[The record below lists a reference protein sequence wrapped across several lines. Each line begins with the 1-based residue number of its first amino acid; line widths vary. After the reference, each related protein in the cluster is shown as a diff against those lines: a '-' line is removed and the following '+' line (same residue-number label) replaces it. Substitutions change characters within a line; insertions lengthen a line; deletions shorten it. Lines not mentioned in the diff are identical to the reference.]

1 MRHFQAAWSCETYGN
16 RTLDYEGNPT
26 SDYEWQAPLKA
37 PAGTSGWFLPSCGQL
52 WYMMPYQDY
61 LNSRF
66 MAAKEVSAAELQEY
80 VKEFFSQS
88 YWSST
93 KHDNYS
99 GQAMCVNFENRDR
112 HGTSRNNKYLVSR
125 AVIVF

>member
-1 MRHFQAAWSCETYGN
+1 MGGCNGRSSGH
-16 RTLDYEGNPT
+16 
-26 SDYEWQAPLKA
+26 
-37 PAGTSGWFLPSCGQL
+37 SGWFLPSCGQL

-93 KHDNYS
+93 KDGYYS
-99 GQAMCVNFENRDR
+99 ANAMVVNFNNRDR
-112 HGTSRNNKYLVSR
+112 HGACAEHNK
-125 AVIVF
+125 IV

>member
-1 MRHFQAAWSCETYGN
+1 
-16 RTLDYEGNPT
+16 
-26 SDYEWQAPLKA
+26 
-37 PAGTSGWFLPSCGQL
+37 
-52 WYMMPYQDY
+52 MMPYQDY

-93 KHDNYS
+93 KDGHF
-99 GQAMCVNFENRDR
+99 GAQATVVNFKDRDR
-112 HGTSRNNKYLVSR
+112 YGTTRNNKYLVSR